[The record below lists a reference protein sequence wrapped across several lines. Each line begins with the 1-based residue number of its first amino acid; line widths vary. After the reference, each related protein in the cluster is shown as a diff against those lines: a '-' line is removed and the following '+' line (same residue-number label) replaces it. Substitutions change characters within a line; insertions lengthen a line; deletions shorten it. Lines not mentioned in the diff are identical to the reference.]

1 VLGLRGIVALGCAS
15 LALGALTPWVM
26 TGQDPTQ
33 DSALLIQRAVP
44 PEPGPPL
51 AAAAAAPRQG
61 VQGVIAVGDEA
72 MTDARECL
80 SERGVTVY
88 PRTMSSA
95 DDLLTVLADAAG
107 DHAAVFIHVGTESG
121 IVDGQIL
128 KALDLLGPSQ
138 RIVWATIQIPDP
150 EWGGFSFEERTNA
163 SIRNVVGRQAEGRV
177 LDWNVS
183 TASHPEWTLDGV
195 RLSPEGCREYARK
208 VIKLSGLPRGT

>member
-1 VLGLRGIVALGCAS
+1 MLRWSGIVALGCAS

-26 TGQDPTQ
+26 AGQDATQ
-33 DSALLIQRAVP
+33 DSALLVQQAAP
-44 PEPGPPL
+44 PEPGPPI

-61 VQGVIAVGDEA
+61 VQGVIAFGDDA

-88 PRTMSSA
+88 PMKMSSA
-95 DDLLTVLADAAG
+95 EDLLTVLEEAAG
-107 DHAAVFIHVGTESG
+107 DHAAVFIHVGTETG

-128 KALDLLGPSQ
+128 KALELMGPSQ

-177 LDWNVS
+177 LDWNAA

-195 RLSPEGCREYARK
+195 RMSPEGCREYAKK

>member
-1 VLGLRGIVALGCAS
+1 MLGWRGVAALGCAS

-26 TGQDPTQ
+26 AGQDTTQ
-33 DSALLIQRAVP
+33 DSALLVQQAVP
-44 PEPGPPL
+44 PEPGPPI
-51 AAAAAAPRQG
+51 AAAAAAPRQD
-61 VQGVIAVGDEA
+61 VQGVIALGDEA
-72 MTDARECL
+72 MTDARKCL

-88 PRTMSSA
+88 AKTISSA
-95 DDLLTVLADAAG
+95 DDLLTALEDAAG
-107 DHAAVFIHVGTESG
+107 DHAAVFIHVGTKSG

-128 KALDLLGPSQ
+128 KALELMGPSQ

-177 LDWNVS
+177 LDWNVA

-195 RLSPEGCREYARK
+195 RMSPEGCREYARK

>member
-1 VLGLRGIVALGCAS
+1 MLGWRGVAALGCAS
-15 LALGALTPWVM
+15 LALGALTPWAM

-44 PEPGPPL
+44 PEPGPPI
-51 AAAAAAPRQG
+51 AAAAAAPRQD
-61 VQGVIAVGDEA
+61 VQGVIAFGDEA
-72 MTDARECL
+72 MTDARKCL

-88 PRTMSSA
+88 AKTISSA
-95 DDLLTVLADAAG
+95 DDLLTALEDAAG
-107 DHAAVFIHVGTESG
+107 DHAAVFIHVGTKSG

-128 KALDLLGPSQ
+128 KALELMGPSQ

-177 LDWNVS
+177 LDWNVA

-195 RLSPEGCREYARK
+195 RMSPEGCREYARK

>member
-1 VLGLRGIVALGCAS
+1 VLGWRGVAALGCAS

-26 TGQDPTQ
+26 AGQDTTQ
-33 DSALLIQRAVP
+33 DSALLVQQAVP
-44 PEPGPPL
+44 PEPGPPI
-51 AAAAAAPRQG
+51 AAAAAAPRQD
-61 VQGVIAVGDEA
+61 VQGVIALGDEA
-72 MTDARECL
+72 MTDAHKCL

-88 PRTMSSA
+88 AKTISSA
-95 DDLLTVLADAAG
+95 DDLLTALEDAAG

-128 KALDLLGPSQ
+128 KALELMGPSQ

-177 LDWNVS
+177 LDWNVA
-183 TASHPEWTLDGV
+183 TTSHPEWTLDGV
-195 RLSPEGCREYARK
+195 RMSPEGCREYARK

>member
-1 VLGLRGIVALGCAS
+1 VLGWGGVAALGCAS

-26 TGQDPTQ
+26 AGQDTTQ
-33 DSALLIQRAVP
+33 DSALLVQQAVP
-44 PEPGPPL
+44 PEPGPPI
-51 AAAAAAPRQG
+51 AAAAAAPRQD
-61 VQGVIAVGDEA
+61 VQGVIALGDEA
-72 MTDARECL
+72 MTDARKCL

-88 PRTMSSA
+88 AKTISSA
-95 DDLLTVLADAAG
+95 DDLLTALEVAAG

-128 KALDLLGPSQ
+128 KALELMGPSQ

-177 LDWNVS
+177 LDWNVA

-195 RLSPEGCREYARK
+195 RMSPEGCREYARK

>member
-1 VLGLRGIVALGCAS
+1 VLGWGGVAALGCAS

-26 TGQDPTQ
+26 AGQDTTQ
-33 DSALLIQRAVP
+33 DSALLVQQAVP
-44 PEPGPPL
+44 PEPGPPI
-51 AAAAAAPRQG
+51 AAAAAAPRQD
-61 VQGVIAVGDEA
+61 VQGVIALGDEA
-72 MTDARECL
+72 MTDARKCL

-88 PRTMSSA
+88 AKTISSA
-95 DDLLTVLADAAG
+95 DDLLTALEVAAG

-128 KALDLLGPSQ
+128 KALELMGPSQ

-177 LDWNVS
+177 LDWNVA
-183 TASHPEWTLDGV
+183 TTSHPEWTLDGV
-195 RLSPEGCREYARK
+195 RMSPEGCREYARK

>member
-1 VLGLRGIVALGCAS
+1 MLGWRGVAALGCAS

-26 TGQDPTQ
+26 AGQDTTQ
-33 DSALLIQRAVP
+33 DSALLVQQAVP
-44 PEPGPPL
+44 PEPGPPI
-51 AAAAAAPRQG
+51 AAAAAAPRQD
-61 VQGVIAVGDEA
+61 VQGVIALGDEA
-72 MTDARECL
+72 MTDAHKCL

-88 PRTMSSA
+88 AKTISSA
-95 DDLLTVLADAAG
+95 DDLLTALEDAAG

-128 KALDLLGPSQ
+128 KALELMGPSQ
-138 RIVWATIQIPDP
+138 RIVWATIQIPGP

-177 LDWNVS
+177 LDWNVA
-183 TASHPEWTLDGV
+183 TTSHPEWTLDGV
-195 RLSPEGCREYARK
+195 RMSPEGCREYARK

>member
-1 VLGLRGIVALGCAS
+1 MLGWGGVAALGCAS

-26 TGQDPTQ
+26 AGQDTTQ
-33 DSALLIQRAVP
+33 DSALLVQQAVP
-44 PEPGPPL
+44 PEPGPPI
-51 AAAAAAPRQG
+51 AAAAAAPRQD
-61 VQGVIAVGDEA
+61 VQGVIALGDEA
-72 MTDARECL
+72 MTDARKCL

-88 PRTMSSA
+88 AKTISSA
-95 DDLLTVLADAAG
+95 DDLLTALEVAAG

-128 KALDLLGPSQ
+128 KALELMGPSQ

-177 LDWNVS
+177 LDWNVA
-183 TASHPEWTLDGV
+183 TTSHPEWTLDGV
-195 RLSPEGCREYARK
+195 RMSPEGCREYARK

>member
-1 VLGLRGIVALGCAS
+1 MLRWSGIVALGCAS

-26 TGQDPTQ
+26 SGQDTTQ
-33 DSALLIQRAVP
+33 DSALLVQQAAP
-44 PEPGPPL
+44 PEPGLPI

-61 VQGVIAVGDEA
+61 VQGVIAFGDDA

-88 PRTMSSA
+88 PMKMSSA
-95 DDLLTVLADAAG
+95 EDLLTVLEEAAG
-107 DHAAVFIHVGTESG
+107 DHAAVFIHVGTETG

-128 KALDLLGPSQ
+128 KALELMGPSQ

-177 LDWNVS
+177 MDWNAAS
-183 TASHPEWTLDGV
+183 ASHPEWTLDGV
-195 RLSPEGCREYARK
+195 HMSPEGCREYARK
-208 VIKLSGLPRGT
+208 VIKLSGLPRGA